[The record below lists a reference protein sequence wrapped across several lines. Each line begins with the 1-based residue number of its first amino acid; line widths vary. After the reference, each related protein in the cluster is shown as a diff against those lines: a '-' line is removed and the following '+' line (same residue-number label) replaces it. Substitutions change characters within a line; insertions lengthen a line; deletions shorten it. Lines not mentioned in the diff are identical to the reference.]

1 MWARIVLIDISAAFD
16 RVNYQGI
23 LYKLCS
29 VSIAGS
35 VLSILSQF
43 LSNRSQH
50 VMVVGYRSKLLNVV
64 SGVPLDSVLGPF
76 LFLLYTSE
84 PFSLLENQL
93 IGYADDFTLMAVVPS
108 PCLRVTVAES
118 QIRDL
123 GRVSKCVTFVE

>member
-29 VSIAGS
+29 VSILGS
-35 VLSILSQF
+35 VLSIFSQF

-50 VMVVGYRSKLLNVV
+50 VMVVGYRSKLLNIV
-64 SGVPLDSVLGPF
+64 SGVPLGSVSGPF

-84 PFSLLENQL
+84 LFSLLENQL

-108 PCLRVTVAES
+108 PCVRGKGRTDGEFFGDTRES
-118 QIRDL
+118 
-123 GRVSKCVTFVE
+123 